1 MHLEVLVM
9 ALTKIKLGKYI
20 ELYSEKCNIPNLTN
34 DQVSGVNKDKEFLNL
49 QIKLVVIPVNIKLF
63 RQDISLVI

>member
-34 DQVSGVNKDKEFLNL
+34 D
-49 QIKLVVIPVNIKLF
+49 
-63 RQDISLVI
+63 

>member
-1 MHLEVLVM
+1 M